1 MARKPASSVR
11 RRGEMD
17 RVFLDAN
24 VLFSAAYR
32 TSSALELLW
41 ATTADIALLCSPYA
55 IEEARRNLEEQDAR
69 ERLENLVAGLALVPD
84 VATGDLPASVTL
96 PEKDIPILLAAIAAG
111 ATHLLTGDRAHFG
124 AYFGRRIAR
133 VLIQRPGDYLA
144 ALRGPSAAVGPRTLK
159 P

>member
-1 MARKPASSVR
+1 MT
-11 RRGEMD
+11 D

-32 TSSALELLW
+32 SGSALESLW
-41 ATTADIALLCSPYA
+41 TSRLDISLVSSPYA
-55 IEEARRNLEEQDAR
+55 IEEARRNLEHSDAR
-69 ERLENLVAGLALVPD
+69 ERLELLVAGLEIVSD
-84 VATGDLPASVTL
+84 VASASIPPEVAL
-96 PEKDIPILLAAIAAG
+96 PEKDVPILGAAIAAA

-144 ALRGPSAAVGPRTLK
+144 SRR
-159 P
+159 